1 MNRLKVVHLCL
12 EFGNVLSQVVLDIGS
27 LGIQQQFLEFLNV
40 LLKFFDSIAHMLTL
54 APENPEYYN
63 EERLSFVSKYNSLNP
78 VSSLSNTSNKSSKTI
93 TQNIYVS

>member
-63 EERLSFVSKYNSLNP
+63 EERLSFVSKYNILDP
-78 VSSLSNTSNKSSKTI
+78 VSSSLIPQTKVPK
-93 TQNIYVS
+93 Q